1 MTSTGKILI
10 LKLQDKLLSLL
21 LSGGRILS
29 ARAQQEKAITV
40 GDIYIGKV
48 QNISQNIDAAFVDLG
63 GRYLTFLPMADAKA
77 AIVVNRKP
85 DGSIKTG
92 DEILVQVIKEPMKTK
107 LASVTTKI
115 SLSGRYVV
123 VGTRDVTPK
132 DTRAKE
138 KETAGSVQVSS
149 KLSKKQLNRFR
160 SLESLQLLSEHYRI
174 IVRTNAGTL
183 MEESPLEQ
191 EAEELTRSLSHILA
205 VADKRTCYS
214 CLYHSKPDYI
224 TFVQNTYR
232 TEYDEVIT
240 DLPAVYETL
249 QETFQDTDVP
259 IRFYED
265 KFLPLHKL
273 YAVEA
278 RIQ

>member
-138 KETAGSVQVSS
+138 KETAGSVQVS
-149 KLSKKQLNRFR
+149 
-160 SLESLQLLSEHYRI
+160 
-174 IVRTNAGTL
+174 
-183 MEESPLEQ
+183 
-191 EAEELTRSLSHILA
+191 
-205 VADKRTCYS
+205 
-214 CLYHSKPDYI
+214 
-224 TFVQNTYR
+224 
-232 TEYDEVIT
+232 
-240 DLPAVYETL
+240 
-249 QETFQDTDVP
+249 
-259 IRFYED
+259 
-265 KFLPLHKL
+265 
-273 YAVEA
+273 
-278 RIQ
+278 

>member
-149 KLSKKQLNRFR
+149 K
-160 SLESLQLLSEHYRI
+160 
-174 IVRTNAGTL
+174 
-183 MEESPLEQ
+183 
-191 EAEELTRSLSHILA
+191 
-205 VADKRTCYS
+205 
-214 CLYHSKPDYI
+214 
-224 TFVQNTYR
+224 
-232 TEYDEVIT
+232 
-240 DLPAVYETL
+240 
-249 QETFQDTDVP
+249 
-259 IRFYED
+259 
-265 KFLPLHKL
+265 
-273 YAVEA
+273 
-278 RIQ
+278 